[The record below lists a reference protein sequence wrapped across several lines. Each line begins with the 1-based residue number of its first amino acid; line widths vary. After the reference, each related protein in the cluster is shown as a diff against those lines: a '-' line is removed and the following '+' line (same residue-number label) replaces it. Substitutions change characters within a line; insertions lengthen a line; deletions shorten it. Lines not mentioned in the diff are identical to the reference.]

1 MLIQLNK
8 FHSDNNSLESVALRT
23 PIFLAT
29 DKASVLVS
37 DMFLFFIRY
46 GKMMI
51 AH

>member
-29 DKASVLVS
+29 WQGFSPGFRYVS
-37 DMFLFFIRY
+37 IFYSLW
-46 GKMMI
+46 
-51 AH
+51 